1 MGKNEG
7 KNKVIERI
15 SNNDKHKNT
24 KLWQC
29 I

>member
-7 KNKVIERI
+7 KNKAIEHI

-24 KLWQC
+24 KLKQC